1 MSLGIGI
8 ITNHTFSRAPYS
20 ILKST
25 KNEVKSVWVFLPKV
39 FINKIHS
46 IVLSYGRTLL
56 SEIANKKEDS
66 YRAPH
71 FYSKTM
77 WRLQES
83 FKIRKSLNSSYGS
96 CGFQN
101 LRPARACWHYCTAVF
116 TDQWRNFVAT
126 PPTAPRAPHIDAV
139 HPAAAPRASAPKP

>member
-1 MSLGIGI
+1 MDMLYCTFHVSLGIGI
-8 ITNHTFSRAPYS
+8 ITNHTFSRAPYI

-71 FYSKTM
+71 FYSKT
-77 WRLQES
+77 
-83 FKIRKSLNSSYGS
+83 I
-96 CGFQN
+96 
-101 LRPARACWHYCTAVF
+101 
-116 TDQWRNFVAT
+116 
-126 PPTAPRAPHIDAV
+126 
-139 HPAAAPRASAPKP
+139 